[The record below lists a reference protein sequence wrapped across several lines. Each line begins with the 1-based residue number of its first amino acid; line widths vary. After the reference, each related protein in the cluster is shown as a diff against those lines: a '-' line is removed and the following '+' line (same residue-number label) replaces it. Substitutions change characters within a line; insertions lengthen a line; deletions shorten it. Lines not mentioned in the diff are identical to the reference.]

1 MKTLSLIL
9 ATLVLVGCSPSKPDA
24 PVKAALPSVQ
34 PPPVTKL
41 KEFLKYKPKAEKGD
55 ASAQFNLG
63 RCYFYGQGVAKDEV
77 EAVKWY
83 RKAADQGNARGQSTL
98 GFCYANGTGVA
109 KDEVEAVKW
118 YHKAADQGNAWAQSN
133 LGDCYARGEGVAKD
147 EVEAVKWYRKAAD
160 QGNARAQYTL
170 GICYRDGEGVA
181 KDEVEAYALLNIS
194 EINYSTAVVAREDL
208 EKQMSPDQRAAGQRR
223 RKELQKEIEAAQ
235 AKNAGK

>member
-1 MKTLSLIL
+1 M
-9 ATLVLVGCSPSKPDA
+9 
-24 PVKAALPSVQ
+24 
-34 PPPVTKL
+34 

-83 RKAADQGNARGQSTL
+83 RKAADQGNAR
-98 GFCYANGTGVA
+98 
-109 KDEVEAVKW
+109 
-118 YHKAADQGNAWAQSN
+118 
-133 LGDCYARGEGVAKD
+133 
-147 EVEAVKWYRKAAD
+147 
-160 QGNARAQYTL
+160 AQYTL
-170 GICYRDGEGVA
+170 GMCYRDGEGVA

-194 EINYSTAVVAREDL
+194 AINYSTAVVAREDL

>member
-77 EAVKWY
+77 EAMKWY
-83 RKAADQGNARGQSTL
+83 RKAADQGNARAQSNL
-98 GFCYANGTGVA
+98 GFCYANGT
-109 KDEVEAVKW
+109 
-118 YHKAADQGNAWAQSN
+118 
-133 LGDCYARGEGVAKD
+133 GVAKD

-194 EINYSTAVVAREDL
+194 AINYSTAVVAREDL

>member
-118 YHKAADQGNAWAQSN
+118 Y
-133 LGDCYARGEGVAKD
+133 
-147 EVEAVKWYRKAAD
+147 RKAAD

-194 EINYSTAVVAREDL
+194 AINYSTAVVAREDL

>member
-9 ATLVLVGCSPSKPDA
+9 TTLVLVGCSPSKPDA

-83 RKAADQGNARGQSTL
+83 RKAADQGNARAQSNL
-98 GFCYANGTGVA
+98 GFCYAKGTGI
-109 KDEVEAVKW
+109 
-118 YHKAADQGNAWAQSN
+118 
-133 LGDCYARGEGVAKD
+133 AKD

-170 GICYRDGEGVA
+170 GMCYRDGEGVA

-194 EINYSTAVVAREDL
+194 AINYSTAVVAREDL

>member
-83 RKAADQGNARGQSTL
+83 RKAADQGNARAQSNL
-98 GFCYANGTGVA
+98 GFCYANGT
-109 KDEVEAVKW
+109 
-118 YHKAADQGNAWAQSN
+118 
-133 LGDCYARGEGVAKD
+133 GVAKD

-194 EINYSTAVVAREDL
+194 AINYSTAVVAREDL